1 MLYIVSIWGF
11 PEVPGGNR
19 VVWGARTL
27 MGADGLASEWKYV
40 PVRRLFNHTE
50 VSMHE
55 GTQWAVSEPISLQ
68 RSRVLTCLCLRC

>member
-1 MLYIVSIWGF
+1 
-11 PEVPGGNR
+11 
-19 VVWGARTL
+19 

-40 PVRRLFNHTE
+40 PVRRLFNYTE
-50 VSMHE
+50 VSMLE